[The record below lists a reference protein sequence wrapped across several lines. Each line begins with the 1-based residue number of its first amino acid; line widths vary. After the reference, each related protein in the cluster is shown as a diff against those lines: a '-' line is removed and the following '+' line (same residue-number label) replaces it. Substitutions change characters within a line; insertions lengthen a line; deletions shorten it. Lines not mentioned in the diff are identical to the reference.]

1 MSMATTL
8 AALLNSTGSDLGGTN
23 GDFAGVGGVA
33 LVGNESIESMMGD
46 DEGMIGGRGGVF

>member
-1 MSMATTL
+1 MATTS
-8 AALLNSTGSDLGGTN
+8 AALLNSTGFDLGGTN

-46 DEGMIGGRGGVF
+46 DDGMIGGKGGVS